1 MAWRCSQ
8 LLLAPVLLV
17 FLASGVWGAAVS
29 EEVRRVVGQNLSV
42 QCQYKPEAG
51 PYVQKTWCQQTAPTR
66 CNRVVTTSEPRK
78 ADKASQ
84 STIWDDPEAG
94 FFSITMTHLTE
105 KDSAFYWCGPYNPS
119 RNEMNVLRNI
129 SLVVS
134 PASTPPQMTTWF
146 PTSTASTPPQ
156 MTTWFPTSTV
166 LTALPEETTGSS
178 INGSEYRNQSSP
190 SSPCWTSTSLLL
202 SVQCGLLLL
211 KGLLLS
217 VFCVVICRRRCQG
230 QEYRAEAVK
239 MEVSEYASFSAVR
252 KSSGYGKNDYTQ

>member
-156 MTTWFPTSTV
+156 MTTWFPTSTETKV
-166 LTALPEETTGSS
+166 LLPLLAGPPRAFCSPFSVDSS
-178 INGSEYRNQSSP
+178 CSRACCCQFSVWLFAEGAARDRN
-190 SSPCWTSTSLLL
+190 
-202 SVQCGLLLL
+202 
-211 KGLLLS
+211 
-217 VFCVVICRRRCQG
+217 IG
-230 QEYRAEAVK
+230 QR
-239 MEVSEYASFSAVR
+239 
-252 KSSGYGKNDYTQ
+252 Q